1 MNNGVLIQSKNTMVK
16 VMCGANVQDVNA
28 GMTVGQ
34 IKDEFGEVLNL
45 DDQAKTILN
54 GQEVDDDYTVQENDS
69 LEFVKPAGDKGTK

>member
-1 MNNGVLIQSKNTMVK
+1 
-16 VMCGANVQDVNA
+16 MCGANVQDVNA

>member
-1 MNNGVLIQSKNTMVK
+1 MVK